1 MTDIYKTKEIHTN
14 INERSVNLGNIDVT
28 LYTMDKGSA
37 AFKIYLK
44 REVNYGNDKI
54 LDSINLYKA
63 DMTPRIDLVTSDGS
77 IFANEPID
85 IVIPESGVIQ
95 YIVSD
100 YVIRHVGKVD
110 VYIYM
115 ENGKESV
122 QVANFYFYIEEDG
135 VARRLGKEINVETLE
150 KVAEKVMRENAIG
163 LVDDNFKAK
172 LERNVITY
180 VNDNSEKFKG
190 SQGKQG
196 ERGEKGEK
204 GDNGINAYVYAK
216 DFGASTDADWN
227 TNKVA
232 IQKAIDN
239 VSEKNGGVVALAP
252 GQYAVKG
259 LIVPSNVEL
268 NLKDVTLKHPDGLA
282 PAILS
287 SKVDTF
293 TVSTTKGSNKITLDK
308 NAEAYKDCV
317 FVIEG
322 MGDIST
328 TQRTELASD
337 INLTTKEIPIANDD
351 GHFPENSVMRIGDE
365 LIRYSSITNQTVHVI
380 ERGAYGTT
388 ANNYSSGEVIGLSKV
403 LYSEVTDVNNNI
415 VELKDEMPLSSN
427 DIQCYIG
434 SKNININGGTIDGNK
449 ISGGSPSSVFGI
461 QLPHARFCNINNVT
475 FQNCDQ
481 GALFLCKGSK
491 ENNITNC
498 NFRDIGVYNLKSGNK
513 GAALWMFQGCQFNK
527 VINPNFTGSGW
538 VGIYIDN
545 RTTTATIFDHSNS
558 DNYILNV
565 TLDFTNN
572 PAGYNT
578 GIVITGSSRNIV
590 RNGYIKGPVTG
601 VKIEGGGQ
609 FLKQSEKAED
619 NEIAGLYLDTK
630 QPWEI
635 SSSGNRI
642 NNLVY
647 SDKLTTQPVTEET
660 TLAYAISPS
669 KGKNATF
676 GNIVLP
682 TGSLTQPSLS
692 FEKDRRTGFMYYA
705 PNTFAVVSGSEF
717 IYTMYNTLTKVKDG
731 YNIQLGD
738 NVGSKIGTSP
748 NQKIGFYGKTPIEQ
762 QKTLSNTSGY
772 TLQQLEYEVNAIK
785 NVLRNIGIVAQ
796 Q

>member
-1 MTDIYKTKEIHTN
+1 MG
-14 INERSVNLGNIDVT
+14 R
-28 LYTMDKGSA
+28 
-37 AFKIYLK
+37 
-44 REVNYGNDKI
+44 
-54 LDSINLYKA
+54 
-63 DMTPRIDLVTSDGS
+63 
-77 IFANEPID
+77 
-85 IVIPESGVIQ
+85 
-95 YIVSD
+95 
-100 YVIRHVGKVD
+100 YVINPLWNRD
-110 VYIYM
+110 
-115 ENGKESV
+115 NLN
-122 QVANFYFYIEEDG
+122 ALNDNFAQLFNEY
-135 VARRLGKEINVETLE
+135 
-150 KVAEKVMRENAIG
+150 
-163 LVDDNFKAK
+163 FKAK
-172 LERNVITY
+172 ELREFANDILTNANNVLEEAKKTNKMNVDVQNQINELIIEGEDTNSEVIQARGGY
-180 VNDNSEKFKG
+180 KILNERLINIEGSAGVNPSIYGFSESSSWQTNRDALQKANDNIA
-190 SQGKQG
+190 
-196 ERGEKGEK
+196 EKG
-204 GDNGINAYVYAK
+204 
-216 DFGASTDADWN
+216 
-227 TNKVA
+227 
-232 IQKAIDN
+232 
-239 VSEKNGGVVALAP
+239 GGVISINP
-252 GQYAVKG
+252 GAYEIKG
-259 LIVPSNVEL
+259 FKLSSNVEL
-268 NLKDVTLKHPDGLA
+268 NLKDVVLKHPDGYE
-282 PAILS
+282 PGILS
-287 SKVDTF
+287 LKVDTF

-322 MGDIST
+322 MGNIST
-328 TQRTELASD
+328 TQRTELTSD

-351 GHFPENSVMRIGDE
+351 GHFPKNSVMRIGDE

-388 ANNYSSGEVIGLSKV
+388 ADNYSSGEVIGLSKV
-403 LYSEVTDVNNNI
+403 LYSEVTSVTDNI
-415 VELKDEMPLSSN
+415 VELKDDMPLSTN

-434 SKNININGGTIDGNK
+434 SKNVNIHGGIIDGNK

-461 QLPHARFCNINNVT
+461 ELPHARFCNINNVT
-475 FQNCDQ
+475 FQNCDH
-481 GALFLCKGSK
+481 GGLFLCKGAK
-491 ENNITNC
+491 GNNITNC

-513 GAALWMFQGCQFNK
+513 GSALWMFQGCQFNK
-527 VINPNFTGSGW
+527 VINPTFTGSGW
-538 VGIYIDN
+538 VGIYIDD

-578 GIVITGSSRNIV
+578 GIVITGSSRNVV

-601 VKIEGGGQ
+601 FKIEGGGQ

-635 SSSGNRI
+635 SSKGNRI

-669 KGKNATF
+669 RGKNATF

-682 TGSLTQPSLS
+682 TGSLSQPSLS

-705 PNTFAVVSGSEF
+705 PNTFAIVSGSEF

-731 YNIQLGD
+731 YNIQLGHD
-738 NVGSKIGTSP
+738 TGTKIGTSP

-785 NVLRNIGIVAQ
+785 NVLRNIGIISMN
-796 Q
+796 